1 MQGIG
6 EVGDLDAKIESIM
19 TLLKDKGGDLF
30 SVANN
35 NGLAMRKMDL
45 CRCRLKFEN
54 ILEKIYSIIKNL
66 RRLYGPLLFFSRQ
79 TPSLEMN

>member
-1 MQGIG
+1 MCQIIAYHAGNWR

-35 NGLAMRKMDL
+35 IGLAVAEDGKI
-45 CRCRLKFEN
+45 CTKFYTTDAGVF
-54 ILEKIYSIIKNL
+54 EKYL
-66 RRLYGPLLFFSRQ
+66 R
-79 TPSLEMN
+79 EI

>member
-1 MQGIG
+1 MQGNWR

-35 NGLAMRKMDL
+35 NGLAVAEDGKICTKFHTSDAD
-45 CRCRLKFEN
+45 KFEKYLREN
-54 ILEKIYSIIKNL
+54 LFDHKNL
-66 RRLYGPLLFFSRQ
+66 RRLYGPIIIL
-79 TPSLEMN
+79 